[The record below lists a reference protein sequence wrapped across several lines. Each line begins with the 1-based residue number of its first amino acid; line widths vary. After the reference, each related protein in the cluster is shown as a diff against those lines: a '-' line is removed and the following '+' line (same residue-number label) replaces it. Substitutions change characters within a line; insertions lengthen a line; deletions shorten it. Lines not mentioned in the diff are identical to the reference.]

1 MFGEWG
7 SDKFIRLNGYL
18 LDMRLLLNN
27 VIVIKFNNSDNMG
40 FWINGIYKIFVIVIK
55 CNMLKNI

>member
-7 SDKFIRLNGYL
+7 SDKLIRLNGYL
-18 LDMRLLLNN
+18 LDIRLMLNN

-40 FWINGIYKIFVIVIK
+40 FLINGIYKIFVIVIK